1 MTLLLGLAACSS
13 AGVHSNGAELPRAER
28 DLRPVT
34 SELMKALNR
43 SPIHFVGGGGGMGL
57 ERDFNFVSETFK
69 WSALQ

>member
-1 MTLLLGLAACSS
+1 MYDSSAWVGGSAACSS

-43 SPIHFVGGGGGMGL
+43 SPIHFVGAGGGDGTRARL
-57 ERDFNFVSETFK
+57 
-69 WSALQ
+69 